1 MSQSA
6 NQSIRPVQV
15 LDKRLGWGEEGE
27 LEFGVQKS
35 GALNRWQV
43 LTTTSSSNNQI
54 VWNSNPPSP
63 GIAMSRNVL
72 MQVQFIVTLTG
83 SSSTGMYSA
92 NSGFSCPRY
101 MPLNQCINSIAV
113 LLNGT
118 TLTQNNYQLV
128 NAFSHYSKQA
138 SDDTNASMAPSF
150 ADVFQDYNDA
160 QNYQGSGVGLGVVQD
175 PLATFGQSPGAYPNR
190 GSYKIDSVVL
200 TGTGTAVV
208 TFTTT
213 ESLYLSPFLTGTDQG
228 EALILLQN
236 FQVTA
241 NLQNLAKV
249 WSINT
254 VAAAASINP
263 TNYTGISVSVGQ
275 NPALLVNFITPGALT
290 KIPKMVSYSYYPTQV
305 YQTNMPGAGT
315 MAPGTPISVTSQNI
329 QFSTIPSRI
338 YVFIRRSDASYQGF
352 NGSGF
357 ANATTFTD
365 TFAQISSLNITWDN
379 RNGILADANSQALYQ
394 LSHKNGYNRSFQAF
408 NQFTGSVLCLNVAS
422 DIALN
427 SPAEAPSLQTTK
439 QFQLQLTA
447 TNIGLD
453 ATSTWTLYIVAVNDG
468 LLTITENSSIQQQSV
483 LTPQDISDATERPET
498 IEPHIKSG
506 DMYGGGFFDQAKRFA
521 GKVNKALKQ
530 THAISHVASALGH
543 PEISAAANALG
554 YGLVGGARLKKSH
567 LRLKN

>member
-6 NQSIRPVQV
+6 NQSIKPVLV

-43 LTTTSSSNNQI
+43 LTTTSFSDNQI

-63 GIAMSRNVL
+63 GIAMGRNVL
-72 MQVQFIVTLTG
+72 MQVQFQVTITG
-83 SSSTGMYSA
+83 TATGLSSVMFTE
-92 NSGFSCPRY
+92 NSGLAAPRY
-101 MPLNQCINSIAV
+101 MPLNQVINSMAV

-128 NAFSHYSKQA
+128 NAFAHTSKQA

-160 QNYQGSGVGLGVVQD
+160 YNYQGTGQRMGVIQD
-175 PLATFGQSPGAYPNR
+175 PLATFGQSPGAYPTR
-190 GSYKIDSVVL
+190 GSFTIDSVVS
-200 TGTGTAVV
+200 TGNTQTIV

-213 ESLYLSPFLTGTDQG
+213 ESLYLSPFLTGHDQG
-228 EALILLQN
+228 DALILLQN

-249 WSINT
+249 WSANLT
-254 VAAAASINP
+254 GLSAV
-263 TNYTGISVSVGQ
+263 GISYTNVSVKVGQ
-275 NPALLVNFITPGALT
+275 NPALLVNFITPGANT

-305 YQTNMPGAGT
+305 YQTNMPNTGT
-315 MAPGTPISVTSQNI
+315 MALGIPVNVTSQNI

-338 YVFIRRSDASYQGF
+338 YVFIRRSDQAYGTSV
-352 NGSGF
+352 NPLNPVS
-357 ANATTFTD
+357 FTD
-365 TFAQISSLNITWDN
+365 TFAAISSLSITWDN
-379 RNGILADANSQALYQ
+379 RNGILADANSQALYH
-394 LSHKNGYNRSFQAF
+394 LSHKNGYNKSYQAF
-408 NQFTGSVLCLNVAS
+408 SQFTGSVIVLDVAS

-447 TNIGLD
+447 TNIGTD

-468 LLTITENSSIQQQSV
+468 LITITENSSIQQQSV
-483 LTPQDISDATERPET
+483 LTPMDISDAHEKPET

-506 DMYGGGFFDQAKRFA
+506 DMYGGNFWDQAKRF
-521 GKVNKALKQ
+521 GQKVNSALKQ
-530 THAISHVASALGH
+530 TKAVSQVASALGH
-543 PEISAAANALG
+543 PEIAAAAHALG

>member
-1 MSQSA
+1 
-6 NQSIRPVQV
+6 
-15 LDKRLGWGEEGE
+15 
-27 LEFGVQKS
+27 
-35 GALNRWQV
+35 
-43 LTTTSSSNNQI
+43 
-54 VWNSNPPSP
+54 
-63 GIAMSRNVL
+63 
-72 MQVQFIVTLTG
+72 MQVQFIVTIQGTSPNGMFLRNTG
-83 SSSTGMYSA
+83 FQA
-92 NSGFSCPRY
+92 PRY

-128 NAFSHYSKQA
+128 NALAHYSKQA

-150 ADVFQDYNDA
+150 ADVYQDYNDGN
-160 QNYQGSGVGLGVVQD
+160 NYQGTGIPLGNVQD
-175 PLATFGQSPGAYPNR
+175 PLAAFGLSPGAYPTR
-190 GSYKIDSVVL
+190 GGFTIDNVVAL
-200 TGTGTAVV
+200 DPLNPTTGSVV

-241 NLQNLAKV
+241 NLQNLYKAWSV
-249 WSINT
+249 NMTAALAAMVNITSINVT
-254 VAAAASINP
+254 IA
-263 TNYTGISVSVGQ
+263 Q

-305 YQTNMPGAGT
+305 YQTQMPGTGA
-315 MAPGTPISVTSQNI
+315 MALKTPITVTSQNI

-338 YVFIRRSDASYQGF
+338 YIFIRRSDQAYQSFTSGIS
-352 NGSGF
+352 NGCL
-357 ANATTFTD
+357 FTD
-365 TFAQISSLNITWDN
+365 TFASISSLNITWDN
-379 RNGILADANSQALYQ
+379 RNGILADANQQALYQ
-394 LSHKNGYNRSFQAF
+394 LSHKNGYNKSYAAF
-408 NQFTGSVLCLNVAS
+408 SQFTGSVIVLNVAS

-439 QFQLQLTA
+439 QFQVQLTA
-447 TNIGLD
+447 SNIGTD

-468 LLTITENSSIQQQSV
+468 LITITENSSIQQQSV
-483 LTPQDISDATERPET
+483 LTPQDISDANERPET

-506 DMYGGGFFDQAKRFA
+506 DMYGGGFFDEAKRFA

-530 THAISHVASALGH
+530 TKAVSHVASALGH
-543 PEISAAANALG
+543 PEIAAAAHALG
-554 YGLVGGARLKKSH
+554 YGLVGGAHLKKSH

>member
-6 NQSIRPVQV
+6 NQSIRPVLV

-35 GALNRWQV
+35 GALNRWQR

-72 MQVQFIVTLTG
+72 MQVQFQVTLTG
-83 SSSTGMYSA
+83 TSPSGMYSA
-92 NSGFSCPRY
+92 NSGYSCPRY
-101 MPLNQCINSIAV
+101 MPLNQCINSLAV

-128 NAFSHYSKQA
+128 NAVAPYSKQS

-150 ADVFQDYNDA
+150 ADTFQDYNDA
-160 QNYQGSGVGLGVVQD
+160 YNYQGTGVGLGIVQD
-175 PLATFGQSPGAYPNR
+175 PLAQFGQSPGAYPTR
-190 GSYKIDSVVL
+190 GSFNIDDVIF
-200 TGTGTAVV
+200 TGTTAA
-208 TFTTT
+208 TIFFTTT
-213 ESLYLSPFLTGTDQG
+213 ESLYLSPFLTGHDQG

-249 WSINT
+249 WSLNT
-254 VAAAASINP
+254 AQAALAGITYTSISVNVSQNP
-263 TNYTGISVSVGQ
+263 T
-275 NPALLVNFITPGALT
+275 LLVNFITPGALQ

-305 YQTNMPGAGT
+305 YQTNMPGDGT
-315 MAPGTPISVTSQNI
+315 MPISVPVTVTSQNI

-338 YVFIRRSDASYQGF
+338 YIFIRRSDQSY
-352 NGSGF
+352 
-357 ANATTFTD
+357 ANFTGGLSNAATFTD
-365 TFAQISSLNITWDN
+365 TFAGISNISITWDN
-379 RNGILADANSQALYQ
+379 RNGILADTNVQALYQ
-394 LSHKNGYNRSFQAF
+394 LSHKNGYNKSFQAF
-408 NQFTGSVLCLNVAS
+408 SQFTGAVLCLNVAS

-439 QFQLQLTA
+439 QFQAQITA
-447 TNIGLD
+447 TNLGTD

-468 LLTITENSSIQQQSV
+468 LITITENSSIQQQSV
-483 LTPQDISDATERPET
+483 LTPQDISDANERPET

-506 DMYGGGFFDQAKRFA
+506 DMYGGGFFDEAKRFA

-530 THAISHVASALGH
+530 TKAVSHVASALGH
-543 PEISAAANALG
+543 PEIAAAAHALG
-554 YGLVGGARLKKSH
+554 YGLVGGAHLKKSH